1 MAILNEWGWSE
12 LSTMPKEELV
22 TGPMRTQPTECA
34 SIISTPVLPMMPTVG
49 KFKKAVQ
56 PKPEPTRADEVRAA
70 KARITRR
77 NSLRKQR
84 AALSSY

>member
-1 MAILNEWGWSE
+1 MAILNERGWSE
-12 LSTMPKEELV
+12 LSNMPKDKLT
-22 TGPMRTQPTECA
+22 TGPMRTQPTERA
-34 SIISTPVLPMMPTVG
+34 SIISTPVLPMMPTAG
-49 KFKKAVQ
+49 KLKKSAQ

>member
-1 MAILNEWGWSE
+1 
-12 LSTMPKEELV
+12 
-22 TGPMRTQPTECA
+22 
-34 SIISTPVLPMMPTVG
+34 MMPTAG
-49 KFKKAVQ
+49 KLKKLAQ